1 MTDQDKTPPLFGNDG
16 QPNNWMRISIH
27 ATEQIGGL
35 RKKLGVEIPQN
46 LQNSPTQEGPF
57 SFVPVTFLNVDKGL
71 KKASRVVF
79 ILSRETLVSI
89 EPDPSPKPLAQALQ
103 RLQRDGRE
111 NDAFES
117 FAVILQSINDA
128 ADELL
133 DALSHDLGKVLTQ
146 TNAVLN
152 SLETKDRDFGVSD
165 VVSTQMD
172 LSEVEE
178 LLSDCLESQLQ
189 LAMAALHALARLPAD
204 QEKLKPVFHTL
215 IDDIEAVEKQVNF
228 VHDRVRLLQTT
239 NNMAL
244 NVKQNQIV
252 KVFSVVTAV
261 FLPAMLISTYYSMN
275 FAYMPILQWEH
286 AEMVGII
293 STALF
298 SMLPLIYVKH
308 RGWLR

>member
-1 MTDQDKTPPLFGNDG
+1 MTDHGKTPPLFGNDG
-16 QPNNWMRISIH
+16 QPNNWMRVSIH
-27 ATEQIGGL
+27 AAEQISGL
-35 RKKLGVEIPQN
+35 RKKLGVEIPQT
-46 LQNSPTQEGPF
+46 LQNSPTQEGSF
-57 SFVPVTFLNVDKGL
+57 SFVPVTFLSVEKGQ

-79 ILSRETLVSI
+79 ILSRQTLVSI
-89 EPDPSPKPLAQALQ
+89 EPDPSPRPLAQALQ

-133 DALSHDLGKVLTQ
+133 DSLSHDLGKVLTQ

-189 LAMAALHALARLPAD
+189 LAMAARHALARLPAD

-215 IDDIEAVEKQVNF
+215 IEDIEAVEKQVNF
-228 VHDRVRLLQTT
+228 IHDRVRLLQTT

>member
-1 MTDQDKTPPLFGNDG
+1 MTDQGKTPPLFGNDG
-16 QPNNWMRISIH
+16 QSNNWMRISIH

-35 RKKLGVEIPQN
+35 RKKLGVEIPQT
-46 LQNSPTQEGPF
+46 LQNSPTQEGHF

-71 KKASRVVF
+71 KKTSRVVF

-189 LAMAALHALARLPAD
+189 LAMAARHALARLPAD

>member
-1 MTDQDKTPPLFGNDG
+1 MTDQGKTPPLFGNDG

-27 ATEQIGGL
+27 ATEQIRGL
-35 RKKLGVEIPQN
+35 RKKLGVEIPQI

-57 SFVPVTFLNVDKGL
+57 SFVPVTFLNVDKGQ

-128 ADELL
+128 TDELL
-133 DALSHDLGKVLTQ
+133 DSLSHDLGKVLTQ

-189 LAMAALHALARLPAD
+189 LAMAARHALARLPAD

-286 AEMVGII
+286 AEIVGII

>member
-1 MTDQDKTPPLFGNDG
+1 MMDQGKTPPLFGKDG
-16 QPNNWMRISIH
+16 LPNNWMRISIN
-27 ATEQIGGL
+27 APEQISGL
-35 RKKLGVEIPQN
+35 RKKLGVEIPQT
-46 LQNSPTQEGPF
+46 LQNSPSQEGQF
-57 SFVPVTFLNVDKGL
+57 SFVPVTFLSVEKGQ

-79 ILSRETLVSI
+79 ILGRQILVSI
-89 EPDPSPKPLAQALQ
+89 EPDPSPQPLAQALQ

-111 NDAFES
+111 NDSFES

-128 ADELL
+128 TDELL
-133 DALSHDLGKVLTQ
+133 DSLSHDLGKVLTQ

-189 LAMAALHALARLPAD
+189 LAMAARHALARLPSD
-204 QEKLKPVFHTL
+204 QDQLKPVFHTL
-215 IDDIEAVEKQVNF
+215 IEDIEAVEKQVNF

-286 AEMVGII
+286 AEIVGIV

>member
-1 MTDQDKTPPLFGNDG
+1 MTDQGKTPPLFGNDG
-16 QPNNWMRISIH
+16 QPNNWMRVSIH
-27 ATEQIGGL
+27 ATEQISGL
-35 RKKLGVEIPQN
+35 RKKLGVEIPQT
-46 LQNSPTQEGPF
+46 LQNSPTQEGQF
-57 SFVPVTFLNVDKGL
+57 SFVPVTFLNVENGQ

-79 ILSRETLVSI
+79 ILSRQTLVSI
-89 EPDPSPKPLAQALQ
+89 EPDPSPKPLAQALH

-133 DALSHDLGKVLTQ
+133 DSLSHDLGKVLTQ

-189 LAMAALHALARLPAD
+189 LAMAARHALARLPAD
-204 QEKLKPVFHTL
+204 QDKLKPVFHTL
-215 IDDIEAVEKQVNF
+215 IEDIEAVEKQVNF

>member
-1 MTDQDKTPPLFGNDG
+1 MTDQGKTPPLFGNDS

-35 RKKLGVEIPQN
+35 RKKLGVEIPQT

-189 LAMAALHALARLPAD
+189 LAMAARHALARLPAD

>member
-1 MTDQDKTPPLFGNDG
+1 MTDHGKTPPLFGNDG
-16 QPNNWMRISIH
+16 QPNNWMRVSIH
-27 ATEQIGGL
+27 AAEQVSGL
-35 RKKLGVEIPQN
+35 RKKLGVEIPQT
-46 LQNSPTQEGPF
+46 LQNSPTQEGSF
-57 SFVPVTFLNVDKGL
+57 SFVPVTFLSVEKGQ

-79 ILSRETLVSI
+79 ILSRQTLVSI
-89 EPDPSPKPLAQALQ
+89 EPDPSPRPLAQALQ

-133 DALSHDLGKVLTQ
+133 DSLSHDLGKVLTQ

-189 LAMAALHALARLPAD
+189 LAMAARHALARLPAD

-215 IDDIEAVEKQVNF
+215 IEDIEAVEKQVNF
-228 VHDRVRLLQTT
+228 IHDRVRLLQTT

>member
-1 MTDQDKTPPLFGNDG
+1 MTDHGKTPPLFGNDG
-16 QPNNWMRISIH
+16 QPNNWMRVSIH
-27 ATEQIGGL
+27 AADQISGL
-35 RKKLGVEIPQN
+35 RKKLGVEIPHT

-57 SFVPVTFLNVDKGL
+57 SFVPVTFLSVEKGQ

-79 ILSRETLVSI
+79 ILSRQTLVSI
-89 EPDPSPKPLAQALQ
+89 EPDPSPRPLAQALQ

-133 DALSHDLGKVLTQ
+133 DSLSHDLGKVLTQ

-189 LAMAALHALARLPAD
+189 LAMAARHALARLPAD

-215 IDDIEAVEKQVNF
+215 IEDIEAVEKQVTF
-228 VHDRVRLLQTT
+228 IHDRVRLLQTT

>member
-1 MTDQDKTPPLFGNDG
+1 MTDHGKTPPLFGNDG
-16 QPNNWMRISIH
+16 QPNNWMRVSIH
-27 ATEQIGGL
+27 AAEQISGL
-35 RKKLGVEIPQN
+35 RKKLGVEIPQT
-46 LQNSPTQEGPF
+46 LQNSPTQEGAF
-57 SFVPVTFLNVDKGL
+57 SFVPVTFLSVEKGQ

-79 ILSRETLVSI
+79 ILSRQALVSI
-89 EPDPSPKPLAQALQ
+89 EPDPSPRPLAQALQ

-133 DALSHDLGKVLTQ
+133 DSLSHDLGKVLTQ

-189 LAMAALHALARLPAD
+189 LAMAARHALARLPAD

-215 IDDIEAVEKQVNF
+215 IEDIEAVEKQVNF
-228 VHDRVRLLQTT
+228 IHDRVRLLQTT